1 MAEEKRYAMPLQI
14 RHVREQ
20 EAPKASS
27 IPKGNP
33 PSGSTA
39 KATKREAGMAVN
51 PTLVR
56 MASLTHLFWY
66 QLTGGLIGGSF
77 LGRPILLLK
86 TSGRKSGRSYT
97 TPLTYLQDG
106 DNMVL
111 AASNGG
117 SNRHPNWWLN
127 LQAHPDAEVQIRLQR
142 KHVTAELAKGRERA
156 RLWGRLVSMYAG
168 YQDYQMTTR
177 REIPVVVLR
186 PTVVEANL
194 AESKQSPEQ
203 ATSRRR
209 A

>member
-1 MAEEKRYAMPLQI
+1 MPLQI
-14 RHVREQ
+14 RHVSEQ
-20 EAPKASS
+20 EAPEPSS
-27 IPKGNP
+27 IRKGNP
-33 PSGSTA
+33 PSGRTA
-39 KATKREAGMAVN
+39 KAIKREAGMAVN
-51 PTLVR
+51 PTLMR

-86 TSGRKSGRSYT
+86 TNGRKSGRSCT
-97 TPLTYLQDG
+97 TPLTYVQDG

-156 RLWGRLVSMYAG
+156 RLWGRLVDMYAG
-168 YQDYQMTTR
+168 YKGYQMTAR

-186 PTVVEANL
+186 PAVIEADV
-194 AESKQSPEQ
+194 AEPKRSANE
-203 ATSRRR
+203 ATSRSRP
-209 A
+209 